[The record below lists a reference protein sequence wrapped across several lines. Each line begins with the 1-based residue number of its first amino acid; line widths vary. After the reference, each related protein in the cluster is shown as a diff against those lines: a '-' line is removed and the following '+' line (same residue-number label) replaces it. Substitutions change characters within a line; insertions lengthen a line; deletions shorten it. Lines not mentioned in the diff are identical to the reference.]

1 MSYPEARYLGDG
13 GEASASYRAAS
24 DPAGLVQ
31 TPANQIRY
39 LATHASTEGE
49 FGLYKV
55 DMGPRAP
62 GPTTHFHRSI
72 SESFYVLSGEVAL
85 YDGKDWIA
93 AGPGD
98 FLYVPVGGLHAFKNE
113 TDQPSSMLML
123 FVPGAP
129 REEYFEKLGEMV
141 ERGGR
146 ELDEFLVRHD
156 SFFVDPR

>member
-1 MSYPEARYLGDG
+1 MSYPEARYLGEG
-13 GEASASYRAAS
+13 GEVSATYTAAS
-24 DPAGLVQ
+24 NPVGLTQ

-39 LATHASTEGE
+39 LATHASTHGE
-49 FGLYKV
+49 LGLYKV
-55 DMGPRAP
+55 DMGPRAA

-85 YDGKDWIA
+85 YNGEDWIA

-146 ELDEFLVRHD
+146 ELEEFLVRHD